1 MHRDV
6 TCLRRTRLY
15 LMSVKRLPSRQFIL
29 RLNLLSNFG
38 KNIGKSFRDSE
49 IVELCHESFG
59 IEW

>member
-1 MHRDV
+1 
-6 TCLRRTRLY
+6 
-15 LMSVKRLPSRQFIL
+15 MSVKRLLSRQFIL
-29 RLNLLSNFG
+29 RLNLLSDFG